1 MIKID
6 ASNFSEA
13 ATDFYATTTTV
24 DSNCDHLP
32 QPNKSKN
39 SVRLNEFNMHAAS
52 YN

>member
-13 ATDFYATTTTV
+13 ATDFYKTTTV

-39 SVRLNEFNMHAAS
+39 SVRPNEFSMHAAS